1 MFSGPDLPRLTL
13 LHPDSL
19 TRWRQWN
26 ERMVAILLRYST
38 KTWCRFWFPS
48 LNFTSCLGC
57 CHATDVTSPPLWR
70 QPHLDVS
77 FHSSALTPTGSTGAA
92 LPACLRCIYLP
103 LQRCQC
109 KWSPS
114 PSLSFSALHYHPSVS
129 FYICIAR
136 VSSDRSVEM
145 VSRQEQ
151 PTVSPMT
158 NTDLIQR
165 LAKCGRDR
173 QISAITHFTVDRKKS
188 LHASAEYIE
197 DFTNW
202 FSE

>member
-1 MFSGPDLPRLTL
+1 MPL
-13 LHPDSL
+13 LISKPKLHLLFGVLSRHWCHLASP
-19 TRWRQWN
+19 
-26 ERMVAILLRYST
+26 VAS
-38 KTWCRFWFPS
+38 
-48 LNFTSCLGC
+48 
-57 CHATDVTSPPLWR
+57 ATFR
-70 QPHLDVS
+70 RS

-173 QISAITHFTVDRKKS
+173 QISAITHFTVDKKKS